1 MIEQLA
7 ITLHHTKVEELK
19 IFDSSEEKNTNEI
32 EFSFSNTFFEDNKRE
47 FNLTFDIKI
56 VHKDKKIF
64 DIKYL
69 SKFITNIDITE
80 DFKES
85 HFPVVNAPAIV
96 FPFLRA
102 YVSTLMTLS
111 GYDALILPTINF
123 AEAFEEQQ
131 QQRLSLKNKN

>member
-56 VHKDKKIF
+56 VHKDKKYSI
-64 DIKYL
+64 
-69 SKFITNIDITE
+69 
-80 DFKES
+80 
-85 HFPVVNAPAIV
+85 
-96 FPFLRA
+96 
-102 YVSTLMTLS
+102 
-111 GYDALILPTINF
+111 
-123 AEAFEEQQ
+123 
-131 QQRLSLKNKN
+131 